1 MDWNAH
7 QGTPSQFERWSPRAD
22 ADAHAG
28 AVANATMP
36 RHRHA
41 TLSVRER
48 AVGVPFATARA
59 ISPASTLERR
69 GCRQPVSTLERF
81 LCALSA
87 SQPRPCGARLGTR
100 ASRSSGTL
108 REHGIRYRPRF
119 AATHSRRRVHPM
131 HTPRSAA
138 PAPHTKP
145 TPDCAAWRRHPR
157 SGYDARACASGP
169 PLGTMRQPRRLPPGT
184 VPDSVR
190 FSPLHFTPLR
200 GCQRTAPLACRF
212 TAFRSAA

>member
-1 MDWNAH
+1 MGVSTKTTARHYAIGGYCQPSPKWAVNAPRLRQPRRPLCAEPTPQHERASCALRESLLAMLDGEVSSRFVPQRSEIWNAL
-7 QGTPSQFERWSPRAD
+7 QGTPSLIERWSPRAD

-100 ASRSSGTL
+100 ASRSQ
-108 REHGIRYRPRF
+108 
-119 AATHSRRRVHPM
+119 
-131 HTPRSAA
+131 
-138 PAPHTKP
+138 
-145 TPDCAAWRRHPR
+145 
-157 SGYDARACASGP
+157 RASS
-169 PLGTMRQPRRLPPGT
+169 LPPA
-184 VPDSVR
+184 
-190 FSPLHFTPLR
+190 H
-200 GCQRTAPLACRF
+200 
-212 TAFRSAA
+212 